1 VAHETATIDNGFS
14 DSLVRAD
21 LIIVT
26 KEEMNAL

>member
-1 VAHETATIDNGFS
+1 VAHETAMFDNGFS
-14 DSLVRAD
+14 DSLARAD

>member
-1 VAHETATIDNGFS
+1 VAHETEMIDNGFS

-21 LIIVT
+21 LIMVT